1 MKLFV
6 VVLLS
11 LLVSSGSSQEDHDSA
26 SQPDAFEQHE
36 DQDFLAVGDVS
47 QDTEPE
53 ELPVPEAYHSG
64 RRRRPRPTL
73 ALVRHRD
80 AALRNTEEAN
90 HSPYMN
96 DLYTSSL
103 NDIQQ
108 SRLPSP
114 SFSSSVD
121 DESEVFSHHSDG
133 GDTYHLESDPMDTDE
148 SLTWLSRLVP
158 GMRSRRPTLRPR
170 SQPYGRFQ
178 GRVRGRGRPGRP
190 LGRVRLLPRG
200 RQNLRRPPVY
210 STRPRTPFSQTAVRP
225 RFRGPATPH
234 RPTLDREPPQPSTF
248 PVTEPTTT
256 TPDTLSVHN
265 IAGPP
270 YADTIPPN
278 ILFEDDE
285 ITTPFEY
292 SSSSVSFAVT
302 PSPANIQPWVPV
314 SSSGTKWTY
323 GSTTPTPVTKITSN
337 FNELDHHDV
346 SNREK
351 EAEVTKWGDAEEDD
365 WVEEESGEDDY
376 IWGSD
381 INFRWPN
388 SWNHNWGTEWSKKFN
403 TEKTAKPQLTPTSG
417 YSTPSGR
424 TQWEGQEYFATSTRA
439 PERQDPEVYH
449 SLDDSHMEDNLSKN
463 EFTSETTTSMRFPEF
478 STENHRPYDTPST
491 RNFMFPEAVPT
502 DKPKISDS
510 VGNVITYQEV
520 EPSNTDYDAT
530 PAQSYHEY
538 HHMSSNH
545 PRPLP
550 GHQRF
555 PEHYGGN
562 RRVLL
567 VPKERQPPLQGYPVR
582 IKAKNTPQ
590 YSQGVRARGKGTFAN
605 NRFSESRIAVKATRP
620 HQPILRPVFAPET
633 TRRIWTPGRI
643 RGTATV
649 YRPRG

>member
-1 MKLFV
+1 MKSLV

-11 LLVSSGSSQEDHDSA
+11 LLVISGSSQEDHDSA
-26 SQPDAFEQHE
+26 SQPDTFE
-36 DQDFLAVGDVS
+36 QDFLAVGDVIH
-47 QDTEPE
+47 DAEPE

-64 RRRRPRPTL
+64 RRRRLRPTL
-73 ALVRHRD
+73 AFARHRD
-80 AALRNTEEAN
+80 APPLRNTEETN
-90 HSPYMN
+90 HSPPYMN
-96 DLYTSSL
+96 HLYTSSL

-108 SRLPSP
+108 GRLPSP
-114 SFSSSVD
+114 SFSSAVLDVD
-121 DESEVFSHHSDG
+121 DESEVFNHHSDG
-133 GDTYHLESDPMDTDE
+133 GDTYHLERDAMDTDE
-148 SLTWLSRLVP
+148 SFTWLSRLVP
-158 GMRSRRPTLRPR
+158 GIRSRRPTLRPR

-178 GRVRGRGRPGRP
+178 GRMRGQGRPGKP
-190 LGRVRLLPRG
+190 GGRVRLLTRG

-225 RFRGPATPH
+225 RFRGPVTPH
-234 RPTLDREPPQPSTF
+234 RPPLDRGPPQPSTF

-292 SSSSVSFAVT
+292 PSSSVSFAVT
-302 PSPANIQPWVPV
+302 PSPASVQPWVPV
-314 SSSGTKWTY
+314 SSSGTRWTY
-323 GSTTPTPVTKITSN
+323 GSTTPTPVTKS
-337 FNELDHHDV
+337 FNELDHHDA

-351 EAEVTKWGDAEEDD
+351 EADDVTKWGNAEEDE
-365 WVEEESGEDDY
+365 WGEEESEDDDY

-381 INFRWPN
+381 LHFRWPN

-403 TEKTAKPQLTPTSG
+403 TEKTARPDPTPTSG

-424 TQWEGQEYFATSTRA
+424 TQWEGQEYFATSTKA
-439 PERQDPEVYH
+439 PERQSPEVYH
-449 SLDDSHMEDNLSKN
+449 SLDDSYMQDNLPKN
-463 EFTSETTTSMRFPEF
+463 EYTSETTTSMRFPEF
-478 STENHRPYDTPST
+478 STENHRSYDTPST

-510 VGNVITYQEV
+510 VGNAITYQEV
-520 EPSNTDYDAT
+520 EPSNTGYDTT
-530 PAQSYHEY
+530 PAQELHEY
-538 HHMSSNH
+538 HHVSSNH

-550 GHQRF
+550 GQQRF
-555 PEHYGGN
+555 PENYGGN

-567 VPKERQPPLQGYPVR
+567 VPKERQPPMQGYPVR

-590 YSQGVRARGKGTFAN
+590 YSQGLRARGKGTFGN
-605 NRFSESRIAVKATRP
+605 NRFSESRIAVKAIRP
-620 HQPILRPVFAPET
+620 HQPVLRPVFAPEM
-633 TRRIWTPGRI
+633 TRRIWTPGRV
-643 RGTATV
+643 RGTSTE